1 MDVNKYK
8 QKKYCIIIAS
18 HNPKE
23 ESLFDTLVK
32 LANMNIY
39 RIFLI
44 DSSNHK
50 TSGDIQ
56 LFINNLNNMSGKQ
69 NIFYQ
74 KIKNYGPGHK
84 FNLGFD
90 SCLLHGCDLITLL
103 EDDVT
108 IDVSK
113 FYIQKI
119 VEHFH
124 DNLNADKDMLAL
136 ALWDPRANGT
146 LNEVGAAPDFGMTL
160 SRNLINKIRFRDSLI
175 LDHVDIDICHRIR
188 QNGGKIKLY
197 PYSVMTSTP
206 DGARTSKDVPHR
218 PPWRIY
224 LIVRNYLI
232 LSKEYKDIPF
242 FINSTFFNIG
252 EMLKSYK
259 AGEKLSDVF
268 RAAFLGFV
276 DSVRGRLGNTES
288 LKFLS
293 GNIFCDDNERS

>member
-1 MDVNKYK
+1 MDVNKYD

-18 HNPKE
+18 HNPNE

-32 LANMNIY
+32 LANMNIN

-74 KIKNYGPGHK
+74 KVKNYGPGHK

-90 SCLLHGCDLITLL
+90 SCLRYGCDIITLL

-108 IDVSK
+108 IDESK
-113 FYIQKI
+113 FETDKI
-119 VEHFH
+119 LRYFH
-124 DNLNADKDMLAL
+124 DEINPGKDMLAL
-136 ALWDPRANGT
+136 ALWDPNANGT
-146 LNEVGAAPDFGMTL
+146 LAEVEAAPDFGMTL
-160 SRNLINKIRFRDSLI
+160 SRNLIYKIRFREQLI

-197 PYSVMTSTP
+197 PYGVMTSTP

-232 LSKEYKDIPF
+232 LSREYRDITF
-242 FINSTFFNIG
+242 FINSTVFNIE

-268 RAAFLGFV
+268 RAASLGFV

-293 GNIFCDDNERS
+293 GNIFCDDNEMS